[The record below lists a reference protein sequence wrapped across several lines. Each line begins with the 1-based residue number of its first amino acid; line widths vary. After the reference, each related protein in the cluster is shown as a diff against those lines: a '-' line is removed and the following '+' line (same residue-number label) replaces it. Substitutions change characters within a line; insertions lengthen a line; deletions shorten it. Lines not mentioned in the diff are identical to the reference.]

1 MFRPNVAIIK
11 FTIRKYGGI
20 ALQDWYGYVTM
31 VRSQHLWCLLYVIY
45 RGAGGVSVIT
55 DTPPAPL

>member
-31 VRSQHLWCLLYVIY
+31 VISQRL
-45 RGAGGVSVIT
+45 
-55 DTPPAPL
+55 